1 VLIELCWGSQLPT
14 SGFARQYSGVST
26 LSFLKHMT
34 VQELTA
40 EGIKKLGP
48 TVETL
53 AHLEGLGA
61 HEYAVT
67 LRLQWL
73 NQNEG
78 K

>member
-1 VLIELCWGSQLPT
+1 
-14 SGFARQYSGVST
+14 
-26 LSFLKHMT
+26 MT

-73 NQNEG
+73 KENEG